1 MLGVAPRRRVQPA
14 EGADEDGP
22 LAPVELEAGQLG
34 VMLEGRRAVAGGGRL
49 GHPELDGVDLLGP
62 GRVLLGVGDP
72 VAGGH
77 EVQLPRPD
85 QLLGAQAVQVEQLAG
100 HQPGHG
106 LQAQVRMRPDAERPT
121 RLGPDGAD
129 VIDEAPGPHRAARP
143 LRQDP
148 AHRQSSPP
156 GSGGPGRSR
165 RPGPR
170 PGPASRAPA
179 PRRRWRP
186 VRSSGS
192 FLHLYGGGRHR
203 TRPTGRPHPM
213 TIPAADD
220 AVVDDTAGSR
230 FVISEG
236 GAEAELLY
244 VIEGDRMLLVH
255 TEVPEA
261 WGGRGIGGRL
271 VRAALAR
278 AQANGLTVVPW
289 CPFARRWLQEHP
301 DEAAAVTIDWE
312 TPRPSF

>member
-1 MLGVAPRRRVQPA
+1 MVASAPAPASAPARPPCARCRAAPASPARRSRRRGRSPRPRRARDEAARRDARKPPGRCGWRPA
-14 EGADEDGP
+14 GP
-22 LAPVELEAGQLG
+22 PRA
-34 VMLEGRRAVAGGGRL
+34 GRRGSPRPAAGSSSAM
-49 GHPELDGVDLLGP
+49 
-62 GRVLLGVGDP
+62 GDP

-106 LQAQVRMRPDAERPT
+106 LQAQVRMGPDAERPT

-129 VIDEAPGPHRAARP
+129 VIGEAPGPHRAARP

-148 AHRQSSPP
+148 AHRHRAHL
-156 GSGGPGRSR
+156 GEAARGDLDDGALGLVR
-165 RPGPR
+165 RPGHR
-170 PGPASRAPA
+170 S

-220 AVVDDTAGSR
+220 A
-230 FVISEG
+230 
-236 GAEAELLY
+236 
-244 VIEGDRMLLVH
+244 
-255 TEVPEA
+255 
-261 WGGRGIGGRL
+261 GRRRHRRQPLRHQRGRRRG
-271 VRAALAR
+271 RAPLR
-278 AQANGLTVVPW
+278 
-289 CPFARRWLQEHP
+289 
-301 DEAAAVTIDWE
+301 D
-312 TPRPSF
+312 